1 MVFGVGGGGCAEAG
15 VDGVEPVAEDVGR
28 CWDVEVGV
36 GEGGDQAAA
45 GVTILEADGGDLN
58 WFPRAGTMVEPFAAA
73 AFAMKPGQI
82 SDPVQ
87 TPFGLHLILVTARK
101 SGQATKF
108 EDVKEVV
115 REAYSNKLRD
125 SLVAQQRKTAKIVVT
140 PVK

>member
-1 MVFGVGGGGCAEAG
+1 LASQHSTC
-15 VDGVEPVAEDVGR
+15 PSK
-28 CWDVEVGV
+28 
-36 GEGGDQAAA
+36 
-45 GVTILEADGGDLN
+45 ADGGDLN

-101 SGQATKF
+101 TGQATKF
-108 EDVKEVV
+108 DDVKEVV

-125 SLVAQQRKTAKIVVT
+125 SLVAQQRKTAKIVIA
-140 PVK
+140 PAK